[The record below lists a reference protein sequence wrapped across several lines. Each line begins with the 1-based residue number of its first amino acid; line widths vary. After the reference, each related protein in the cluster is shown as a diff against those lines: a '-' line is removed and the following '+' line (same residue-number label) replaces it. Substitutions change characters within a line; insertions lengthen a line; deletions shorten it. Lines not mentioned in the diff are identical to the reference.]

1 MRSTNI
7 VLFLVLLNVS
17 VAIVAA
23 AAPVSVTPDVG
34 GDSEI
39 SSTQDNIEQRET
51 NRPGSDGLVGA
62 FFGLGSLIEQLRNI
76 VFYGP
81 EMFANLGV
89 PRVITTGFQVVVGFV
104 VAFDVAEAITGRILS

>member
-51 NRPGSDGLVGA
+51 NRPGSDELVGA